1 MNEIIA
7 FTVPILFFLGSKK
20 KSEKKY
26 LNLKF
31 IYFKCTKLKQMFR
44 IKFFFF
50 SFSKHEAIYKILE
63 YFPKKRS

>member
-44 IKFFFF
+44 IKFGFFF
-50 SFSKHEAIYKILE
+50 FFKTRGNL
-63 YFPKKRS
+63 